1 MVQQSSTP
9 HLRGVGGDEDEREE
23 AEDQVKDV
31 AADRLGLDDD
41 GVLDHLQSGSR
52 AVGRSGNRAGQ
63 SAGGLGLDDARRGP
77 GSPAGTST

>member
-1 MVQQSSTP
+1 MYGDRCKYYLQLCTRVVQQSSTP

-41 GVLDHLQSGSR
+41 GVLDHLQFSTVYGS
-52 AVGRSGNRAGQ
+52 
-63 SAGGLGLDDARRGP
+63 
-77 GSPAGTST
+77 